1 MTAYLACHDVW
12 KRFGNTIAVG
22 GADLEVARGDVLAL
36 LGPSGCGKTT
46 LLRVVAGFQHPDA
59 GEVSLDGRVL
69 DSTTD
74 AVPPERR
81 RVGMVFQDFALF
93 PHMDVARNVAFG
105 LPKGAD
111 RKRRVGELLDLVGL
125 DGLGA
130 RMPHELSG
138 GQQQRV
144 AIARA
149 LAAEP
154 LLMLLDEPFSNLD
167 PSIRQRVRGEVKQLI
182 HQVGITAVFVT
193 HDQEEALSLAEQVAV
208 MIDGRIHQVGT
219 PREVYAQPADRAVAE
234 FVGEANFLSAEI
246 RGTRADC
253 ELGNIAVRAAFEGLG
268 EVMVRAEDIEVVAE
282 GGVSAEVV
290 SIEYYGHDLLATV
303 RMASGLSVRVRQ
315 KSAGNL
321 APGQAVHVAATGE
334 ALAFPGRRDA
344 R

>member
-1 MTAYLACHDVW
+1 MTAYLTCHDIW
-12 KRFGNTIAVG
+12 KRFGETVAVG

-46 LLRVVAGFQHPDA
+46 LLRVVAGFQRPDA
-59 GEVSLDGRVL
+59 GEVTLDGRVL
-69 DSTTD
+69 DSAVE

-167 PSIRQRVRGEVKQLI
+167 PSIRQRVRVEVKQLI
-182 HQVGITAVFVT
+182 HHVGITAVFVT

-234 FVGEANFLSAEI
+234 FIGEANFLPAEI
-246 RGTRADC
+246 RGARADC
-253 ELGNIAVRAAFEGLG
+253 ELGSIAVRATFEGVG
-268 EVMVRAEDIEVVAE
+268 EVMVRAEDIEVVAA
-282 GGVSAEVV
+282 GGVAAEVV
-290 SIEYYGHDLLATV
+290 NIEYYGHDLLATV
-303 RMASGLSVRVRQ
+303 RLASGLLVRMRQ

-321 APGQAVHVAATGE
+321 ASGQAVQIAASGE